1 LPQTLIHGR
10 SEVIYVHPETP
21 MEFRA
26 SLPLSLPALIRR
38 LPVQVDGWYAAE
50 LPDSAICAA
59 RIALID
65 VHWYLSLAGAAAL
78 VRRIRQVNKS
88 VVVIAGGL
96 TAGLFAEQLVSRLD
110 VDWVVRGDAERPLTD
125 LVVALLGGREPL
137 DVPNLVGRDGMAT
150 PWTYRLSNDDI
161 DANDYLYD
169 DFFPAWQRDL
179 ASLHRLQRSWPGPI
193 HPFLVPFRGC
203 PLACVVCAGAP
214 SEQRKLFRR
223 GAVVRRAERLR
234 DDLDRMEADARFRY
248 VNALFDFVSLC
259 PETYWAQVLSR
270 PGRLAVQYEFAR
282 LPPKAGLEAVLST
295 FAGGVL
301 RFSID
306 GKHTTSEELVSTD
319 ALVDRLRMVKRDRR
333 FTAVLEYSEEYAQHN
348 PDYRRAV
355 RAVLKAVPVP
365 LFNAAYWWTDFP
377 RPRADG
383 TADPATFDS
392 FLAEPLSARFRYL
405 YSMAGLSRAAER
417 LLPPAWTRALR
428 LSVYHATRN
437 IPFMLNT
444 AIRDV
449 RDRRR

>member
-1 LPQTLIHGR
+1 
-10 SEVIYVHPETP
+10 

-38 LPVQVDGWYAAE
+38 LPVPVDGWYAAD
-50 LPDSAICAA
+50 LPDTAIRAA
-59 RIALID
+59 RIVLID

-78 VRRIRQVNKS
+78 VRRIRQAQRS
-88 VVVIAGGL
+88 AVVIAGGL
-96 TAGLFAEQLVSRLD
+96 TAGLFAEQLVSDLD
-110 VDWVVRGDAERPLTD
+110 IDWVVRGDAERPLAD

-137 DVPNLVGRDGMAT
+137 DVPNLVGRDGVAT
-150 PWTYRLSNDDI
+150 PWTYRLSNEDI

-169 DFFPAWQRDL
+169 EFFPAWRRDVT
-179 ASLHRLQRSWPGPI
+179 SLHRLQRSWPGPI

-234 DDLDRMEADARFRY
+234 EDLERMEADSRFRY

-259 PETYWAQVLSR
+259 PESYWSHVLAR

-282 LPPKAGLEAVLST
+282 LPPKAGLDAVLST

-306 GKHTTSEELVSTD
+306 GKHTTSEELVATD
-319 ALVDRLRMVKRDRR
+319 DLIDRLRMVKRDRR
-333 FTAVLEYSEEYAQHN
+333 YTAVLEYSEEYARTN

-355 RAVLKAVPVP
+355 RAVLKAARVP

-383 TADPATFDS
+383 TADPATFGQ
-392 FLAEPLSARFRYL
+392 FLAEPLGARFRYL
-405 YSMAGLSRAAER
+405 YGMAGLSRAAER
-417 LLPPAWTRALR
+417 LLPPALTRALR

-437 IPFMLNT
+437 VPFVLT
-444 AIRDV
+444 SAV
-449 RDRRR
+449 RDLRGASR